1 MDEAPRPSRRP
12 YVTPRVTVPSP
23 KRLAPEGGF
32 SGTILKPIIGTYG
45 GPS

>member
-1 MDEAPRPSRRP
+1 MVEAPRPTRRE
-12 YVTPRVTVPSP
+12 YVPPRVTVPSP

-32 SGTILKPIIGTYG
+32 SGTILKPIIGTYS